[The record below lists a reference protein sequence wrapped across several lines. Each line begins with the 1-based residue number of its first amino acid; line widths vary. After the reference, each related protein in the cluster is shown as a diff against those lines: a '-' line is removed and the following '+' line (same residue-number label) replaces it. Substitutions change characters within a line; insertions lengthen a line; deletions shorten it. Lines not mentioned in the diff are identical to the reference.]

1 MIDTIVLTL
10 KTGMYT
16 IFEPD
21 NFSPSTRGLT
31 DPTAGYYRLG
41 GRSNITCKQNPTPS
55 ELQRG
60 IYKPRLTVTKRINRE
75 GNFEIPL
82 KIEFSIPKLVY
93 GNNFDELTDSDFPA
107 VIQKLKAVLK
117 EMGVYTLEQHL
128 INAPVSSVHYSK
140 NIALTDYTTPYTY
153 LSQLTKLNINK
164 RLDTNRTDF
173 RNEGHSYKYRANSF
187 EIVFYDKI
195 KDLQQAKIS
204 EKRAEEKDNAL
215 QLGLFDILTKR
226 KPLEVLR
233 VEIRLNQRQKINQI
247 LKLIGKRVEP
257 TFANIFNQDTA
268 KKVLLHYINEIEEA
282 YPPLLNYQCNS
293 PKKLFTGFL
302 TANPKIK
309 LTLALK
315 MLGLRVLLDE
325 MGVREFREMTKR
337 YSSSTWYSLNKEMK
351 RLDNTDKVSVF
362 SLLRKQIAEFEPLKL
377 VAIQNEMINN
387 DKYGR
392 FTRLEKAL

>member
-41 GRSNITCKQNPTPS
+41 GRSNITCKQNPTPN
-55 ELQRG
+55 ELKRG
-60 IYKPRLTVTKRINRE
+60 IYKPRLTVTKRINRD

-82 KIEFSIPKLVY
+82 KIEFSIPKLLY
-93 GNNFDELTDSDFPA
+93 GNNFDELTDTDFPA
-107 VIQKLKAVLK
+107 IIQKLKAVLK
-117 EMGVYTLEQHL
+117 EMGVYLFEKNL

-153 LSQLTKLNINK
+153 LEQLTKLNINK

-173 RNEGHSYKYRANSF
+173 RNEGHSFKYRANSF

-195 KDLQQAKIS
+195 KDLQQAKMS

-215 QLGLFDILTKR
+215 QLGLFDILTQR

-233 VEIRLNQRQKINQI
+233 VEIRLNKRQKISQI
-247 LKLIGKRVEP
+247 LKKVDKEVEP
-257 TFANIFNQDTA
+257 TFSNIFNQDTA
-268 KKVLLHYINEIEEA
+268 KKVLLYYINEIEEA
-282 YPPLLNYQCNS
+282 YPPLLNYQYDS
-293 PKKLFTGFL
+293 PKKFFTGFL
-302 TANPKIK
+302 TINPKVK

-325 MGVREFREMTKR
+325 IGAREFREMTKP
-337 YSSSTWYSLNKEMK
+337 YGNPVWYSLNKEMK
-351 RLDNTDKVSVF
+351 NLSNVDEPSVF
-362 SLLRKQIAEFEPLKL
+362 SLLRKQITDFEPLKL
-377 VAIQNEMINN
+377 LAIQDQMLNN
-387 DKYGR
+387 DKYN
-392 FTRLEKAL
+392 

>member
-1 MIDTIVLTL
+1 MIDTVVLTL

-41 GRSNITCKQNPTPS
+41 GRSNITCKQNPTPN
-55 ELQRG
+55 ELKRG
-60 IYKPRLTVTKRINRE
+60 IYKPRLTVTKRINRD

-82 KIEFSIPKLVY
+82 KIEFSIPKLLY
-93 GNNFDELTDSDFPA
+93 GNNFDELTDTDFPA
-107 VIQKLKAVLK
+107 IIQKLKAVLK
-117 EMGVYTLEQHL
+117 EMGVYLFEKNL

-153 LSQLTKLNINK
+153 LEQLTKLNINK

-173 RNEGHSYKYRANSF
+173 RNEGHSFKYRANSF

-195 KDLQQAKIS
+195 KDLQQAKMS

-215 QLGLFDILTKR
+215 QLGLFDILTQR

-233 VEIRLNQRQKINQI
+233 VEIRLNKRQKISQI
-247 LKLIGKRVEP
+247 LKKVDKEVEP
-257 TFANIFNQDTA
+257 TFSNIFNQDTA
-268 KKVLLHYINEIEEA
+268 KKVLLYYINEIEEA
-282 YPPLLNYQCNS
+282 YPPLLNYQYDS
-293 PKKLFTGFL
+293 PKKFFTGFL
-302 TANPKIK
+302 TINPKVK

-325 MGVREFREMTKR
+325 IGAREFREMTKR
-337 YSSSTWYSLNKEMK
+337 YGNPVWYSLNKEMK
-351 RLDNTDKVSVF
+351 NLSNVDEPSVF
-362 SLLRKQIAEFEPLKL
+362 SLLRKQITDFEPLKL
-377 VAIQNEMINN
+377 LAIQDQMLNN
-387 DKYGR
+387 DKYN
-392 FTRLEKAL
+392 

>member
-41 GRSNITCKQNPTPS
+41 GRANITCKQNPTPN
-55 ELQRG
+55 ELRRG

-82 KIEFSIPKLVY
+82 KIEFSIPKLLY
-93 GNNFDELTDSDFPA
+93 GNNFDELTDTDFPA
-107 VIQKLKAVLK
+107 VIQKLKTVLN
-117 EMGVYTLEQHL
+117 EMGVRMFEHFLV
-128 INAPVSSVHYSK
+128 NAPVSSVHYSK

-153 LSQLTKLNINK
+153 LAQLTKLNINK

-173 RNEGHSYKYRANSF
+173 RNEGHSFKYRANSF

-195 KDLQQAKIS
+195 KDLQQAKVS

-215 QLGLFDILTKR
+215 QLNLFDMLTQR

-233 VEIRLNQRQKINQI
+233 VEIRLNKRQKINQI
-247 LKLIGKRVEP
+247 LKKIGKEVEP
-257 TFANIFNQDTA
+257 TFSNIFNQDTA
-268 KKVLLHYINEIEEA
+268 KRVLLHYISEIEEA
-282 YPPLLNYQCNS
+282 YPPLLTYQYDS
-293 PKKLFTGFL
+293 PKKFFSGFIR
-302 TANPKIK
+302 ANPKTK
-309 LTLALK
+309 LTQALK
-315 MLGLRVLLDE
+315 MLGLRLMLDE
-325 MGVREFREMTKR
+325 IGAREFREMTKH
-337 YSSSTWYSLNKEMK
+337 YGDSAWYSLNREMK
-351 RLDNTDKVSVF
+351 ALTQADEPSVF
-362 SLLRKQIAEFEPLKL
+362 SLLREQINKFEPLKL
-377 VAIQNEMINN
+377 LANQDKMLNN
-387 DKYGR
+387 DKYN
-392 FTRLEKAL
+392 